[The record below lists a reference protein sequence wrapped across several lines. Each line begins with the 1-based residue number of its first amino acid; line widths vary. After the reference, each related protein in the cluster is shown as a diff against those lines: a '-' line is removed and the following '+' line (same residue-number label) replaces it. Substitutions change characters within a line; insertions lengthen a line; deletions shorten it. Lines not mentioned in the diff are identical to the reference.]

1 MLASFMLSTALEK
14 SSRVLRAMGP
24 WTYSGCTGFSGL
36 SGFWELRVSGR
47 RIRSLIA
54 FLREE
59 KARRLIQYIIGVCV
73 SVAQEAYNISSSSN
87 TQPLNFLG
95 SHILVII

>member
-24 WTYSGCTGFSGL
+24 RTYSGCTEFSGF

-59 KARRLIQYIIGVCV
+59 KAPEANPIYCWCLCVCG
-73 SVAQEAYNISSSSN
+73 ARG
-87 TQPLNFLG
+87 L
-95 SHILVII
+95 